1 MKKLIITLSLV
12 FIFGIISAQIAI
24 DSIKAF
30 WNGNMID
37 SIYLEYTS
45 HIPQIDTL
53 VYNNSLND
61 GKVRM
66 NFAIIGCST
75 AVAVQKDTTLQLFN
89 DSIFVSTLGGLR
101 FSTVWNVSSICN
113 LPKNPVFTFVITLL
127 PIITSIEEV
136 EKLENKLSIY
146 PNPVRD
152 VFSIKMEE
160 GIHINRLELLDIQG
174 RLVKNYQNN
183 KDNLSIN
190 AIASGVYF
198 VKITTSKGIVLKKI
212 VVD

>member
-12 FIFGIISAQIAI
+12 FISGISSAQIAI

-30 WNGNMID
+30 WSGNMID

-45 HIPQIDTL
+45 HIPQIDTVL
-53 VYNNSLND
+53 YNNFHLD
-61 GKVRM
+61 GVVRM
-66 NFAIIGCST
+66 HLSFIGCST
-75 AVAVQKDTTLQLFN
+75 AVAIQNDTTLHFFN

-113 LPKNPVFTFVITLL
+113 LPTSPVIANITTLF

-160 GIHINRLELLDIQG
+160 GIQINRLELLDIQG

-183 KDNLSIN
+183 KDNLPIHSI
-190 AIASGVYF
+190 AGGVYF